1 MGFLTQI
8 LIVII
13 VTFCANSMETYTS
26 QEVNK
31 ESTKLYASDHLTIH
45 SYKKA
50 FQILDNKCNVCHR
63 KRNKKRI
70 FNKENMN
77 LWAHDIYEQV
87 FVKKRMPKGKK
98 IKLTASEYQELFSWI
113 TFTKNNQ
120 NGHKL

>member
-13 VTFCANSMETYTS
+13 GTFSANSMETYTS
-26 QEVNK
+26 QEGNK
-31 ESTKLYASDHLTIH
+31 ESTKPYTSDHLTIH

-63 KRNKKRI
+63 KRNKNRI
-70 FNKENMN
+70 FHKENMN
-77 LWAHDIYEQV
+77 RWANDIYEQV

-98 IKLTASEYQELFSWI
+98 IKLTTTEYKELLSWI
-113 TFTKNNQ
+113 TFTKNN
-120 NGHKL
+120 